1 MQANIIFAIVCLFV
15 LAFSLIERYWRLRKI
30 PGPFLAS
37 VTDLWRF
44 RIHLRGPVFPSL
56 QTMHQKYGPV
66 VRTGPTTVSISDPAA
81 VKVVYAARTGFTKA
95 DSYGP
100 MRVFVGGKSVGSI
113 IDMQD
118 EQQHSALKRAIRGS
132 FISKNLLDYE
142 PDVDLNLKNLLLR
155 LENFPICNLYKTLQ
169 FYQLDFLAKI
179 AFSEAP
185 GHLEK
190 GEDVLGL
197 GSSGHVR
204 VSHWFTWHAVPYLER
219 LFFHNRL
226 WSRWFARP
234 SEWVKMS
241 YDKLRTR
248 QASLKPPLERKDL
261 LQKYIEASRKY
272 PDTVY
277 PETIASL
284 VNSTVSA
291 GADTT
296 AGTMTTILYFLIKH
310 PEAHERVLKELRE
323 ANLSSGS
330 PSYSEAKSPL
340 AVPLE
345 RVVPHAGCTVAG
357 VYLPPKTVVGCL
369 AKLIHLDRDCY
380 GEAPG
385 EFRPERWL
393 TSQAAKLQAMEQ
405 GFLSWGSGGRV
416 CLGRYIAEMEIKKV
430 ISSILLHCEVAFV
443 DNETSLP
450 MLEGIIE
457 FEKNPILVNFST
469 KRSA

>member
-1 MQANIIFAIVCLFV
+1 MQANIIFAIFCLFV
-15 LAFSLIERYWRLRKI
+15 LILSLIERYWRLRMI
-30 PGPFLAS
+30 EGPFLAS
-37 VTDLWRF
+37 LTDLWRF
-44 RIHLRGPVFPSL
+44 SIHLRGPLFPSL
-56 QTMHQKYGPV
+56 QAMHQKYGPV
-66 VRTGPTTVSISDPAA
+66 VRIGPTTVSISDPAA
-81 VKVVYAARTGFTKA
+81 VKVIYAARTGFTKA

-118 EQQHSALKRAIRGS
+118 EQQHSALKRAIRGA
-132 FISKNLLDYE
+132 FISKTLLDYE

-155 LENFPICNLYKTLQ
+155 LEGLPVCNLYKTLQ

-185 GHLEK
+185 GHLDK

-204 VSHWFTWHAVPYLER
+204 VSHWFAWHPVPDLEKF
-219 LFFHNRL
+219 FFHNRL

-241 YDKLRTR
+241 HDKLRAR
-248 QASLKPPLERKDL
+248 QASLKPPLGRKDL

-310 PEAHERVLKELRE
+310 PEAHEKLLEELRDS
-323 ANLSSGS
+323 NLSSDV
-330 PSYSEAKSPL
+330 PSYSEVKSLPFL
-340 AVPLE
+340 DA
-345 RVVPHAGCTVAG
+345 RVVPDPGCTVAG
-357 VYLPPKTVVGCL
+357 VYLAPKTVVGCL
-369 AKLIHLDRDCY
+369 AKLVHLDRDCY

-393 TSQAAKLQAMEQ
+393 IPQAAKLQAMEQ

-430 ISSILLHCEVAFV
+430 ISSILLHFEVAFV
-443 DNETSLP
+443 DDDTSLP

-457 FEKNPILVNFST
+457 FEKNPIMVYFS
-469 KRSA
+469 KKHPS